1 MTTEVAPAGLDS
13 DRIRHR
19 HLGTEPG
26 EGLIITVDALSYSRT
41 AGRFLE
47 ETGLS
52 AEDVA
57 TAVTTVMP
65 IPLFADR
72 SQVRHS
78 TPEAWTNPIMWM
90 PADWRNDLGGWTS
103 NQAALRIMWEVI
115 AAGLY
120 DQDHGWVDVLYLHG
134 IDIDEE
140 SDKAR
145 VARWITGGADEV
157 LDAIDITDVLV
168 RADNPEW
175 AAEMAE
181 SNVAEVTAAC
191 YAAIARSIHE
201 TAEHSLKDPEII
213 DEAVLL
219 CQLTAATLR
228 AIETLD
234 GKAYHVYSELAE
246 SIATKGQAKEAIE
259 SVMRF
264 CSDVLDETDDVLVA
278 FLTGEEPVPDTTA
291 GIPDFDEEEDR

>member
-1 MTTEVAPAGLDS
+1 MTTTAVHTHLDPGS
-13 DRIRHR
+13 IRHR

-47 ETGLS
+47 ETGLKG
-52 AEDVA
+52 EDVA
-57 TAVTTVMP
+57 TPVTTVMP
-65 IPLFADR
+65 IPLFSDR
-72 SQVRHS
+72 RQVRHS
-78 TPEAWTNPIMWM
+78 TPQAWTNPIMWM
-90 PADWRNDLGGWTS
+90 PASWRNDLGSWTS
-103 NQAALRIMWEVI
+103 NEAALRIIWEVI

-120 DQDHGWVDVLYLHG
+120 DQDHGWVDILHLYG
-134 IDIDEE
+134 IDVDDP
-140 SDKAR
+140 SDAAR
-145 VARWITGGADEV
+145 VKRWIEGTADKT
-157 LDAIDITDVLV
+157 LDAIDITEVLV
-168 RADNPEW
+168 RHDDPGW
-175 AAEMAE
+175 AAELAA
-181 SNVAEVTAAC
+181 SNVANVTAAC
-191 YAAIARSIHE
+191 YAAIARSIRE
-201 TAEHSLKDPEII
+201 TAEHSLKDPDVV

-228 AIETLD
+228 AIETED
-234 GKAYHVYSELAE
+234 GLAYYVYSELAE
-246 SIATKGQAKEAIE
+246 SIVTKGQAKDAIE